1 MKATLIAFMKP
12 LIILVA
18 AFICMVVPFRADA
31 AELPLWEAGLG
42 LTGLSLPDYRGS
54 DEQRGYVLPLPYLVY
69 RGETLRM
76 DKKGIYGILFQSE
89 RVHLNVSAD
98 GSVPVKSDKNS
109 ARTGMP
115 NLDPTGQIGPS
126 LELCISAHCDADSI
140 IQVRLPL
147 RAVFASDFS
156 YLAGIGFV
164 TNPQLNF
171 DFNNLET
178 YGRWDFGFAFGPL
191 YATRQFHAY
200 YYDVAPQ
207 FAVPG
212 VRSSY
217 NARGGYSGFLVTA
230 ALSKRFANY
239 WFGTF
244 VRYDN
249 LSGSVFSDSP
259 LVKTKQA
266 VMAGFGFAW
275 VFGQSPILVNA
286 TP

>member
-1 MKATLIAFMKP
+1 MQTTLKSFIMP
-12 LIILVA
+12 LIILVTML
-18 AFICMVVPFRADA
+18 ICAIVPWRVDA
-31 AELPLWEAGLG
+31 GELPLWEAGFG

-54 DEQRGYVLPLPYLVY
+54 DEQRGYILPLPYVVY

-76 DKKGIYGILFQSE
+76 DKKGIYGILFHSE

-98 GSVPVKSDKNS
+98 GSVPVTSDKNS
-109 ARTGMP
+109 ARRGMP

-126 LELCISAHCDADSI
+126 LELCISARCDTDTI
-140 IQVRLPL
+140 VQVRLPV

-156 YLAGIGFV
+156 YLNGIGFV

-178 YGRWDFGFAFGPL
+178 ADRWNFGFAFGPL

-200 YYDVAPQ
+200 YYEVAPQ

-217 NARGGYSGFLVTA
+217 NARGGYSGLLVTA
-230 ALSKRFANY
+230 ALSKRFENY

-249 LSGSVFSDSP
+249 LSGAVFADSP
-259 LVKTKQA
+259 LVKTKQTI
-266 VMAGFGFAW
+266 MAGFGVAW

-286 TP
+286 IP